1 MCISDWSA
9 DVCSAD
15 LVAGKPAAT
24 GEPQSFQADGDIIVT
39 AQRRSESLQRTPV
52 AVTVLGSDTLVK
64 RAITSETD
72 LQSISP
78 GLSVRSS
85 QNSNQ
90 LNYALRGQSLDPF
103 SNTRPG
109 VQVGRA
115 SGRERVGP
123 YG

>member
-1 MCISDWSA
+1 M
-9 DVCSAD
+9 
-15 LVAGKPAAT
+15 
-24 GEPQSFQADGDIIVT
+24 
-39 AQRRSESLQRTPV
+39 PV

-90 LNYALRGQSLDPF
+90 LNYAIRGQSLDPF

-109 VQVGRA
+109 VLPYVNEIQVGGGGGGSAFYDLQSIQDRK
-115 SGRERVGP
+115 STRLNSSH
-123 YG
+123 